1 MGKKVDP
8 GAAGSHLGT
17 VKSNIP
23 ENEPVLEGR
32 AKRCCAN
39 HVQSSIQS

>member
-17 VKSNIP
+17 VKRNLP

-32 AKRCCAN
+32 AKRFCAS
-39 HVQSSIQS
+39 HVQSSI